1 MDKSFTGFKSR
12 RCKSGLEDSQEL
24 LILRYTGYKG
34 YVCFVLL
41 SNKIGS
47 PRDLCWKQVKP
58 NPERSDACPVTW
70 PNKRLLSQVRWEHS
84 TDENIKAKFLKF
96 RPAYVSFLFPTA
108 ATG

>member
-1 MDKSFTGFKSR
+1 MDKSFIGFKSR
-12 RCKSGLEDSQEL
+12 RCRSGLEDSQEL

-47 PRDLCWKQVKP
+47 P
-58 NPERSDACPVTW
+58 DACPVTW
-70 PNKRLLSQVRWEHS
+70 PNRRLLSQARQEHY

-96 RPAYVSFLFPTA
+96 
-108 ATG
+108 

>member
-1 MDKSFTGFKSR
+1 MDKKALDL
-12 RCKSGLEDSQEL
+12 KAEDAEVGWRTLQEL

-58 NPERSDACPVTW
+58 NPEVQMPV
-70 PNKRLLSQVRWEHS
+70 Q
-84 TDENIKAKFLKF
+84 
-96 RPAYVSFLFPTA
+96 
-108 ATG
+108 